1 MMSDKFTK
9 TQKSAK
15 FKALPHK
22 YASNDSKFDKK
33 LVDITERVGFKLALF
48 SVSMMTILAGVIVSP
63 ALPAIETHFKDTA
76 NVEILT
82 RLIVTMPALFVLLFA
97 PVAGALVDKFGKL
110 KFLYPSILIWTLAG
124 CGAAFVDNLYLIL
137 VCRAVFGIATAF
149 VMTISTTLIGDYFSK
164 GGKDRMQGA
173 LGLQNFVMAF
183 GGALATLAGGLLV
196 TLSWRY
202 IFLVYA
208 FGFVILIANAL
219 YLFEPKFT
227 RKKVAQA
234 PVKMSFT
241 PYLGAWFMGFFGSVV
256 YYLCPTQLPFYIRD
270 YLGLDSTFVGVA
282 IGIPPLTY
290 GLCALFYKKMSL
302 KFSLFS
308 LYAFGMVLFGVG
320 FLIIVFIHDFG
331 ALLVAMA
338 IIGFGS
344 GLVYINNSAW
354 ILKLAPQAVRG
365 KVVGILSSCIF
376 LGQFLSP
383 LLTQPLVA
391 SIGLFEM
398 FLLYGTLIFI
408 VALVFFI
415 ASRKIRAKFTFF
427 VKIRRIFAKNLKIF
441 EFFSKFFKKP
451 LTNTRCNAL

>member
-1 MMSDKFTK
+1 M
-9 TQKSAK
+9 K

-22 YASNDSKFDKK
+22 YAGNESKFDKK
-33 LVDITERVGFKLALF
+33 LVDITERTGFKLALF
-48 SVSMMTILAGVIVSP
+48 SISMMTILAGVVVSP
-63 ALPAIETHFKDTA
+63 ALPAIEAHFSSTP
-76 NVEILT
+76 NVELLT

-110 KFLYPSILIWTLAG
+110 IFLYPSILIWTLAG
-124 CGAAFVDNLYLIL
+124 CLAAFVDNLYLIL
-137 VCRAVFGIATAF
+137 AFRAVFGVATAF
-149 VMTISTTLIGDYFSK
+149 VMTISTTLIGDYFSR
-164 GGKDRMQGA
+164 GGTNRMPSA
-173 LGLQNFVMAF
+173 LGLQNFIMAL

-208 FGFVILIANAL
+208 FGFVILLANAF

-227 RKKVAQA
+227 RKKVAREPA
-234 PVKMSFT
+234 KMRVRS
-241 PYLGAWFMGFFGSVV
+241 YLGAWFMGFLGSVV

-282 IGIPPLTY
+282 IAVPPLTY

-308 LYAFGMVLFGVG
+308 LYAFGMVLFGAG

-331 ALLVAMA
+331 ALLFAMA

-344 GLVYINNSAW
+344 GLVYINNPAW

-391 SIGLFEM
+391 LIGLFEM
-398 FLLYGTLIFI
+398 FLLYAALLFI
-408 VALVFFI
+408 VALIFFI
-415 ASRKIRAKFTFF
+415 AKL
-427 VKIRRIFAKNLKIF
+427 KN
-441 EFFSKFFKKP
+441 
-451 LTNTRCNAL
+451 RG

>member
-1 MMSDKFTK
+1 MIAMKFTK
-9 TQKSAK
+9 TQALSRWQMARKNTPKAK
-15 FKALPHK
+15 FKSLPHK
-22 YASNDSKFDKK
+22 YAGNESKFDKK
-33 LVDITERVGFKLALF
+33 LVDITERTGFKLALF
-48 SVSMMTILAGVIVSP
+48 SISMMTILAGVVVSP
-63 ALPAIETHFKDTA
+63 ALPAIEAHFKDTPS
-76 NVEILT
+76 VELLT

-110 KFLYPSILIWTLAG
+110 IFLYPSIFIWTLAG

-137 VCRAVFGIATAF
+137 AFRAVFGIATAF
-149 VMTISTTLIGDYFSK
+149 VMTISTTLIGDYFSR
-164 GGKDRMQGA
+164 GGTNRLQSA
-173 LGLQNFVMAF
+173 LGFQNFIMAL
-183 GGALATLAGGLLV
+183 GGAVATLAGGLLV

-202 IFLVYA
+202 IFLVYG
-208 FGFVILIANAL
+208 FGFVILLANAF

-227 RKKVAQA
+227 RKKAAQSPA
-234 PVKMSFT
+234 KMHFT

-270 YLGLDSTFVGVA
+270 YLGLGSAFVGVA
-282 IGIPPLTY
+282 IAVPPLSY
-290 GLCALFYKKMSL
+290 GLCALFYKQMSL

-308 LYAFGMVLFGVG
+308 LYAFGTMLFGVG

-331 ALLVAMA
+331 ALLFAMA

-354 ILKLAPQAVRG
+354 ILKLAPNAVRG
-365 KVVGILSSCIF
+365 KVAGILSSCIF

-391 SIGLFEM
+391 QIGLFEM
-398 FLLYGTLIFI
+398 FLLYSALIFI

-415 ASRKIRAKFTFF
+415 AKG
-427 VKIRRIFAKNLKIF
+427 AKNY
-441 EFFSKFFKKP
+441 
-451 LTNTRCNAL
+451 